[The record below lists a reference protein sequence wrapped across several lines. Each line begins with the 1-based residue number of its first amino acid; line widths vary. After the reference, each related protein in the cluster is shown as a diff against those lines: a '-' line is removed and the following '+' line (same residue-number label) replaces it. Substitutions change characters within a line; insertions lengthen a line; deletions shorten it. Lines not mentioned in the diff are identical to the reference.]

1 MSYLNHPEMNN
12 DHCQRVFFQSLWFS
26 VSHCSANMFFFLIS
40 YVAKISGITF
50 TSVSIY
56 LPISIYFNGE

>member
-12 DHCQRVFFQSLWFS
+12 DHCHMFFQSVWFS
-26 VSHCSANMFFFLIS
+26 ISHCLANMFFSPLCG
-40 YVAKISGITF
+40 KISSISF

-56 LPISIYFNGE
+56 LPTYIYTF